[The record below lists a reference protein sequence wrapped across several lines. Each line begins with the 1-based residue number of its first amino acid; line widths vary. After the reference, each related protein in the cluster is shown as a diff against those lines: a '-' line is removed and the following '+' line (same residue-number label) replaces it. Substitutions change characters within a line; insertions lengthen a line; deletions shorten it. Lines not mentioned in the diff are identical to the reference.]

1 MDRYLTFFDV
11 DGTYQVFKVISESN
25 YLTHSVL
32 NLYTVECLPKEKCRD
47 YIGKLVR
54 AILPYGWDRYIF
66 MKIVVGKWARKEITV
81 LSGTLKPFR
90 GYLAF
95 YPGYEYPVLLS
106 KLEGKLPDGFYR
118 DLYYSF
124 RSEISEAL
132 DRLKED
138 IEKNIATISDVT
150 KKFTEILSKYDE
162 YLSRSIGILSRGS
175 EALTLI
181 ETGLVQLTAPPPPAP
196 PTPPPSPPTPPP
208 KKGILERLKSLF
220 RRGGVE

>member
-1 MDRYLTFFDV
+1 MNRYLIFFDV

-25 YLTHSVL
+25 YLTHSVI
-32 NLYTVECLPKEKCRD
+32 NLYTVECLPREKCRD
-47 YIGKLVR
+47 FIGKLVR
-54 AILPYGWDRYIF
+54 AILPYGWDRYVF
-66 MKIVVGKWARKEITV
+66 MRFVLGRWAWRSDVMV
-81 LSGTLKPFR
+81 LSGALRPFR

-95 YPGYEYPVLLS
+95 YPGFEYPIFLS
-106 KLEGKLPDGFYR
+106 KLEGKIPEGFYR
-118 DLYYSF
+118 DLYVKF

-138 IEKNIATISDVT
+138 IEKNIATVSDVT

-196 PTPPPSPPTPPP
+196 PTPPPSPPPPP
-208 KKGILERLKSLF
+208 KKGILERIKSFF
-220 RRGGVE
+220 RRGGGE